1 MGGEAKRRRQRR
13 EAALVACKPLSTAR
27 FNHYAIGTRLSP
39 VRYLCEELAYWASHD
54 ERLVGLVGRD
64 TTDDD
69 YLWMMLARDQNGCF
83 RCANLRTD
91 FPSAPRAEEALL
103 EEIKQVVDAGEVD
116 AYGVQG
122 DETNAPLDLLRVP
135 TDFEP
140 DKLHPYFRMVLE
152 DPGREPARAVLKEI
166 GPWLSP
172 QDPHLVKEFQ
182 TKGFDQR
189 LWEIYLWAALR
200 EFNLEV
206 ELLEAPDLRCTGPGI
221 DFCIEATTAAPSEQG
236 ALAEHPKP
244 QTIEETRAFLD
255 DYMPMKYGS
264 ALYSKLNK
272 VDHQGRHYWEREESK
287 SKPFVLAIADF
298 HKPTEKSEIGSMT
311 YTQSA
316 LWQYLYG
323 SRVYWEMEGDM
334 LVIKPEEIAVH
345 RFGEKEV
352 PSGFFDLPEAENVSA
367 VLFSNAGTLAKF
379 DRMGVVAGF
388 GAEGYRYQRIGLRY
402 DPNPNA
408 FMGRPFSEEVTAE
421 EYEEYWSQEVQV
433 FHNPNAAYPLPFE
446 WLLDATHHY
455 YEDGLFQSH
464 APNDAILS
472 SFTLLMKIT
481 D

>member
-1 MGGEAKRRRQRR
+1 MTT
-13 EAALVACKPLSTAR
+13 CKPLSSAR
-27 FNHYAIGTRLSP
+27 FNHYAIGTRRSP
-39 VRYLCEELAYWASHD
+39 VRYLCEELSYWASHD

-64 TTDDD
+64 RIDDD
-69 YLWMMLARDQNGCF
+69 YLWMVLARDQNGCF
-83 RCANLRTD
+83 RCANLCTD
-91 FPSAPRAEEALL
+91 SPSAPRAEEALL
-103 EEIKQVVDAGEVD
+103 EEIKRVVDAGEVD
-116 AYGVQG
+116 TYGVQG

-166 GPWLSP
+166 GPWLAP

-200 EFNLEV
+200 EFNLDV
-206 ELLEAPDLRCTGPGI
+206 EILEAPDFRCTGPGI
-221 DFCIEATTAAPSEQG
+221 DFCIEATTAAPSERG

-244 QTIEETRAFLD
+244 QTIKETTTFLD

-264 ALYSKLNK
+264 ALLSKLNK
-272 VDHQGRHYWEREESK
+272 VDQHGRRYWEREK
-287 SKPFVLAIADF
+287 SERKPFVLAIADF
-298 HKPTEKSEIGSMT
+298 HKPTEKKEIGSMT

-334 LVIKPEEIAVH
+334 LVIKPEKIAAH
-345 RFGEKEV
+345 RYGEKEV

-402 DPNPNA
+402 DPDPNA
-408 FMGRPFSEEVTAE
+408 FMGRPFSEEVIAE

-433 FHNPNAAYPLPFE
+433 FHNPNAARPLPFE
-446 WLLDATHHY
+446 WLLGATHHY
-455 YEDGLFQSH
+455 YEDGLLQSH
-464 APNDAILS
+464 TPADAILS